1 MSSSGCAQTSSNVPH
16 RSILSPPASRCD
28 PRSWWGVCRNSTN
41 GAPGSRSRRRDGGLS
56 RIEAGIGGRQDG
68 PEPVLERLRDLVL
81 GALRLDECLEVNSE
95 RGLVRAVV
103 APGEVTL
110 HPHPDHFVHLMIQEP
125 LDLLEGLFALGPA
138 LSHRPVPVLPP
149 SATTHAPA
157 LSFPD
162 ADDSSRSRWGCP

>member
-16 RSILSPPASRCD
+16 RSMLSPPASRCD

-41 GAPGSRSRRRDGGLS
+41 DAPGARSGQRRRGLS
-56 RIEAGIGGRQDG
+56 WIEAGIGVRQDG
-68 PEPVLERLRDLVL
+68 PEPVPEGLRDLAL
-81 GALRLDECLEVNSE
+81 GALRLDQGLEMNPE

-103 APGEVTL
+103 APGEVCF
-110 HPHPDHFVHLMIQEP
+110 HPHPDHFVDLMVQEP
-125 LDLLEGLFALGPA
+125 LDLLEGLFALGPT

-162 ADDSSRSRWGCP
+162 ADDSSRFRSGCP